1 MGKRQLVIRR
11 YARGY
16 FMRGSCG
23 KCDAKFEVRSPEDY
37 ESCRAPDENGFE
49 KQQRQGKDF

>member
-23 KCDAKFEVRSPEDY
+23 KCDAKLEVRSPEDY